1 MRQYPQLEIDLSL
14 LQSNA
19 RAVISRCNAA
29 GICVCGV
36 IKGADGLPEIART
49 LRAAGAA
56 ELGTSRLE
64 QVAKCRAAGVP
75 GPWLLIRIP
84 GLTELPDVV
93 ALCDTSLQS
102 EWATLMALEEECL
115 RQNRTHRVIVMTD
128 LGDLREGFWDKD
140 ELVDVCQRVEQD
152 LPHVHLAGIGVNLSC
167 YGSTKPTPDKLN
179 ALVALAHRVEAR
191 IGRSLEVVSGG
202 ATSSFTLVHWG
213 TMPAGINHL
222 RIGEGTLLGKET
234 EGNTLGE
241 YCDKIY
247 NRTNE
252 IAASVKKVNLLYCL
266 GDKGE
271 NVIAKGSYHAEII
284 DLLSNNLA
292 VVESPSSKGTGN
304 EVDIEQILKWNPDV
318 ILFAPGSVYATVG
331 EDPAWQGVNA
341 IKNGTYYEVP
351 IGPYNWMGFPPSVQ
365 RMLGMMWM
373 AKLLYPETADYDL
386 QAEVTEYFKL
396 FYHTTLSE
404 DAYNALVANSI
415 GTVEVKAAA

>member
-1 MRQYPQLEIDLSL
+1 MVFAIAPEMMVGIANGWADEAKGLIPDEYYNLPLLGQLYGGKGELNLETL
-14 LQSNA
+14 LQSGA
-19 RAVISRCNAA
+19 EVVIDV
-29 GICVCGV
+29 GEQKDGM
-36 IKGADGLPEIART
+36 AD
-49 LRAAGAA
+49 
-56 ELGTSRLE
+56 
-64 QVAKCRAAGVP
+64 
-75 GPWLLIRIP
+75 
-84 GLTELPDVV
+84 D
-93 ALCDTSLQS
+93 
-102 EWATLMALEEECL
+102 
-115 RQNRTHRVIVMTD
+115 
-128 LGDLREGFWDKD
+128 
-140 ELVDVCQRVEQD
+140 
-152 LPHVHLAGIGVNLSC
+152 
-167 YGSTKPTPDKLN
+167 LN
-179 ALVALAHRVEAR
+179 ALQEQTGIPFVHIDCYTGSMGDTYR
-191 IGRSLEVVSGG
+191 
-202 ATSSFTLVHWG
+202 TL
-213 TMPAGINHL
+213 
-222 RIGEGTLLGKET
+222 GTLLGKET

-373 AKLLYPETADYDL
+373 AKLLYPDAADYDL
-386 QAEVTEYFKL
+386 QAEVAEYFRL
-396 FYHTTLSE
+396 FYHTDLTDE
-404 DAYNALVANSI
+404 AYNALVANSI